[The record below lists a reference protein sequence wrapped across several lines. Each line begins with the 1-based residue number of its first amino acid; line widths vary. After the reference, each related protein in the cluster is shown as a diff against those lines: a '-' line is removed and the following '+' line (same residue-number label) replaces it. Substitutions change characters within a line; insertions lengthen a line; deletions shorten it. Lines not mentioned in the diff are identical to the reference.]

1 MYLYTRIG
9 YTSGGTFSVASLPGH
24 GDFTVNR
31 RLTLWLAKNVTLA
44 SNISHVFQF
53 QIVNPMVMLL
63 LVFSYLYLSKCTHMC
78 AYFIPMC
85 IHVHLFYVHEFYT

>member
-63 LVFSYLYLSKCTHMC
+63 LVFSHLCLSTCTHTC
-78 AYFIPMC
+78 VFFILKC
-85 IHVHLFYVHEFYT
+85 IHLHVFYVHEFYT